1 MNTLLPILKKE
12 FLGYFRSP
20 VGYVILAV
28 FHLLAVGLAFF
39 SGYYRSN
46 QASLDIFFS
55 FVPWIF
61 LFFIPAT
68 GMRLWAEENRSGS
81 IELLMT
87 LPISISSAV
96 IAKFLAAWGF
106 IGIALGLTF
115 SLAIT
120 TGYLGDPD
128 WGKIISGYFACL
140 LIAGSFLSISSLCS
154 AMTKNQVIAFVISVL
169 ICFFATVL
177 GSQFLASLV
186 NKLPTAIANVVSN
199 FSYLIH
205 FQTMTRGLIELAA
218 LSFFLTTTAAFLAIN
233 IIILKR

>member
-28 FHLLAVGLAFF
+28 FHLLAIGLAFF
-39 SGYYRSN
+39 SGYYTSN
-46 QASLDIFFS
+46 QASLEIFFS
-55 FVPWIF
+55 FIPWIF

-87 LPISISSAV
+87 LPVSISSAV
-96 IAKFLAAWGF
+96 IAKFLAAWAF
-106 IGIALGLTF
+106 IGIGLVFTL
-115 SLAIT
+115 SLAVT

-128 WGKIISGYFACL
+128 WGAIVSGYLACL
-140 LIAGSFLSISSLCS
+140 LIAGSFLAISSLAS
-154 AMTKNQVIAFVISVL
+154 SMTKNQVIAFVISVL
-169 ICFFATVL
+169 ICFFATIL
-177 GSQFLASLV
+177 GSQFLSTLTSQ
-186 NKLPTAIANVVSN
+186 LPSGLSTFISN
-199 FSYLIH
+199 FSYMVH
-205 FQTMTRGLIELAA
+205 YQTMIKGLIEFAA